1 MPICTKR
8 AALPAM
14 TAIICALAATPAAAQ
29 SEPSLIADATDASVA
44 NPPAAPSDATQNND
58 FSLGDLLTFDPA
70 NSASDKPKP
79 LRVPE
84 LPAPKPLGGT
94 RKDAPDGSST
104 VSLNKPL
111 ATEWDTQVGVDIG
124 LAADP
129 RETYQP
135 DKPLPGT
142 ADKPGSGAAWAS
154 IDVPGVASFG
164 ARIDQSNDQ
173 SKFGTSLKRAVPL
186 GGKLS
191 VTLQNSYSMTESY
204 NTASAG
210 PTDMPL
216 MTAPAS
222 TSATPTPEQIWG
234 ASQSVKLD
242 VLPTGTTFTA
252 GLDTTSNDSVT
263 HNKFSADQKVY
274 GPLHVTTS
282 VTDVGQS
289 TSNKS
294 ITAGF
299 KLNW

>member
-14 TAIICALAATPAAAQ
+14 MAFVCALAAGPAAAQ
-29 SEPSLIADATDASVA
+29 SDRSVVDDVPAA
-44 NPPAAPSDATQNND
+44 NPAAAPSDAAPNND
-58 FSLGDLLTFDPA
+58 FALGDLLMFDPA
-70 NSASDKPKP
+70 NLASAKPAKP
-79 LRVPE
+79 LRVPG
-84 LPAPKPLGGT
+84 LPAPKPLSVT
-94 RKDAPDGSST
+94 RKDAPDGSGT

-111 ATEWDTQVGVDIG
+111 AAEWDTKVGVDIG
-124 LAADP
+124 LAANP

-142 ADKPGSGAAWAS
+142 ANNPGSGAAWAS

-164 ARIDQSNDQ
+164 ARIDQNSDQ
-173 SKFGTSLKRAVPL
+173 SKFGTSIKRAVPL
-186 GGKLS
+186 GSKFS

-216 MTAPAS
+216 MAAPVS
-222 TSATPTPEQIWG
+222 TSATPAPEQVWG

-242 VLPTGTTFTA
+242 VLPTGTSITA
-252 GLDTTSNDSVT
+252 GLDTTSDDSVT
-263 HNKFSADQKVY
+263 HNKFSADQKLY